1 MSMHAMRKPKQQQ
14 TQVQVDLKQA
24 DTIKCKECGN
34 YLWIQSF
41 VLKKLS
47 ALVSPTGQETMIPV
61 QVFSCGNCGKIAEGM
76 LDENEEEKKSEFK
89 LDI

>member
-1 MSMHAMRKPKQQQ
+1 MSMHPKGPLPRKQQ
-14 TQVQVDLKQA
+14 QVQVDLKQA

-76 LDENEEEKKSEFK
+76 LDESEEEKKPDFK

>member
-1 MSMHAMRKPKQQQ
+1 MHPKGPLPRKQQ
-14 TQVQVDLKQA
+14 QVQVDLKKA

-41 VLKKLS
+41 ILKKLS

-76 LDENEEEKKSEFK
+76 LDESEEEKKPDFK